1 MNSNLLN
8 LVAIHLWQVSLL
20 FVVCLVATYFLRRYS
35 VRFAAIIWIVFFVKC
50 LTPPLVTSPTSL
62 LGYVTPTM
70 FSETPDVVLV
80 PGVDATQPAKLELSS
95 PARTS
100 SSSTSSAVDLLL
112 RWISPT
118 SPALRWILGSPW
130 LLGSLWALGAAG
142 FAGLAAIQYRRVL
155 GKLRSVA
162 SFESELGLFRERLS
176 EAERLVES
184 FAVRLDFRDE
194 VRLRISDGHSGP
206 FSFGVLTPTIVLP
219 RDLLES
225 NVALEHVIAHEL
237 VHLWRRDPLIGWLQA
252 FTQILFWFHPGVP
265 IATGKL
271 NACLEIGCDEDAV
284 RLFSLDRPKYS
295 RALLHTIELQ
305 SSAAAVPQW
314 APCILRSQIT
324 HERISAVL
332 SRKGDR
338 YSRKFQVA
346 IAVTLLLLLLPSA
359 AGSTFQ
365 FRPSNVAFAPP
376 REGASAQLNFLE
388 GSWDVFFDD
397 QRIART
403 EFTFEKSGRMLREDW
418 TSINGPTAQGITF
431 FDPSV
436 GKWRMTFVDWK
447 GTITELSGDWQQEK
461 LALDGVRTHAT
472 GDQGP
477 VRMILQHSGDER
489 LQASCFSKASA
500 DWQLEYTLHYRRSS

>member
-8 LVAIHLWQVSLL
+8 LVAVHLWQVTLL
-20 FVVCLVATYFLRRYS
+20 FAICLMATSFLRRYS

-62 LGYVTPTM
+62 LGYATPTV
-70 FSETPDVVLV
+70 FSEPPQVVLV
-80 PGVDATQPAKLELSS
+80 PNVDATQPAKLELASS
-95 PARTS
+95 GRT
-100 SSSTSSAVDLLL
+100 STSSTGSTDALL

-118 SPALRWILGSPW
+118 PRTVRW
-130 LLGSLWALGAAG
+130 LLSSSWVVGSLWAVGAIG

-155 GKLRSVA
+155 GRLRSVK
-162 SFESELGLFRERLS
+162 SFENESGLFRERLL
-176 EAERLVES
+176 EAERLVKS
-184 FAVRLDFRDE
+184 FAARLDFRDE
-194 VRLRISDGHSGP
+194 VRLRISEGQSGP

-225 NVALEHVIAHEL
+225 NVAHEHVIAHEL
-237 VHLWRRDPLIGWLQA
+237 VHLWRRDPLIGWLQTFA
-252 FTQILFWFHPGVP
+252 QIFFWFHPGVP
-265 IATGKL
+265 IATRKL
-271 NACLEIGCDEDAV
+271 NECLEIGCDEDAV
-284 RLFSLDRPKYS
+284 RLFCLDRPKYS

-305 SSAAAVPQW
+305 SSVVSVPQW

-359 AGSTFQ
+359 AGSTLQ
-365 FRPSNVAFAPP
+365 FRPNQIAFAPP
-376 REGASAQLNFLE
+376 RGGASAQLNFLA
-388 GSWDVFFDD
+388 GSWDVFYEE

-418 TSINGPTAQGITF
+418 TSTNGATAQGITF

-477 VRMILQHSGDER
+477 VRMILQQSGEDR
-489 LQASCFSKASA
+489 LQASGFSKPSD
-500 DWQLEYTLHYRRSS
+500 DWQLEYTIHYRRSS